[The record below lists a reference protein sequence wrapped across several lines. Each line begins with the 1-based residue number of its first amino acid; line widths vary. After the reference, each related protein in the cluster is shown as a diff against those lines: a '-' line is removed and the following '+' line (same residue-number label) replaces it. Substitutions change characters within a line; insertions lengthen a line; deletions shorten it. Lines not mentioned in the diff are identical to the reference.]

1 MASLYYQ
8 FLKNLIQNYNFFIE
22 YPNYYIFLPI
32 NTLIA
37 LDRLWLGFTEL
48 GKKKRADDWNRQINE
63 FHGGAGQGIFI
74 QNTTTLTIPNAILA
88 QYHGVI
94 KNPIALSPQ
103 FIT

>member
-1 MASLYYQ
+1 VVGHGFYLGDMYIINLNFNWDPIQINEFTTSLS
-8 FLKNLIQNYNFFIE
+8 NM
-22 YPNYYIFLPI
+22 
-32 NTLIA
+32 
-37 LDRLWLGFTEL
+37 
-48 GKKKRADDWNRQINE
+48 GKKRGDDWNRSDLNLSNIQINE